1 MTFDNSKENQF
12 GEHPG
17 QWALDSVGDVLEHDP
32 LRILDIEN
40 FTQMLLNKVGLPSE
54 TDRATSNFEDLVFKS
69 GRPFR
74 DNYTEF
80 AGRALPFLITASV
93 GPVFKGS
100 KVGLNKLS
108 KLISNKKASKAFQR
122 AANSQLKNITD
133 DPTVIK
139 NVSKLFKNYN
149 SKAINGPVATKA
161 RVNRALSRAQEEG
174 SKDALKYLDDIA
186 DVYTNPVTKYV
197 TEKSKNLVEEGNSID
212 QIRGILKNEA
222 QSLSNSSGIDV
233 KDVNTIIDTLLNRK
247 QYYQNCS
254 KIARKTSPY
263 IKGDILRNP
272 DIYKQFAADNKINYN
287 DIEKLATGKIPIDKF
302 KEWDKLKDFH
312 NTRWVNT
319 QDMLSKLNK
328 ATIPNVNKSLQA
340 TSWEDIMSK
349 LELPKEMLGSSI
361 KAALVTKAPEAATT
375 LIENKLDKKPEYTW
389 KNALGD
395 TIKDMLGLDWSNPER
410 FNEHEINQYLQWAQ
424 DVGLMSTNQWE
435 NWTPRQKLLKVKQ
448 IADFAR
454 EFDNTGDDYDYK
466 TLYGDTRKEIFKRK

>member
-1 MTFDNSKENQF
+1 MTFDNSKENEF

-17 QWALDSVGDVLEHDP
+17 QWALDSAGDVLEHDP
-32 LRILDIEN
+32 LRILDFEN
-40 FTQMLLNKVGLPSE
+40 DTQMFLNKLGLPSE

-80 AGRALPFLITASV
+80 AGRALPFLATASV
-93 GPVFKGS
+93 GPILKGS
-100 KVGLNKLS
+100 KVGVNKLS

-122 AANSQLKNITD
+122 AANRQLKNITD

-139 NVSKLFKNYN
+139 NVSKMFKNYN
-149 SKAINGPVATKA
+149 SEAITEPMITRIGA
-161 RVNRALSRAQEEG
+161 RRALRRAEEEG

-186 DVYTNPVTKYV
+186 DVYTNPISKYV
-197 TEKSKNLVEEGNSID
+197 IEKSKNLVNEGNSID

-222 QSLSNSSGIDV
+222 QSLSNSSGVDI
-233 KDVNTIIDTLLNRK
+233 KDVNTIIDTLLNKK
-247 QYYQNCS
+247 QYFQNYV
-254 KIARKTSPY
+254 KIARKASTD
-263 IKGDILRNP
+263 IKRDILRNP

-287 DIEKLATGKIPIDKF
+287 DIEKLIQGKIPIDKF

-312 NTRWVNT
+312 NTRYVKA

-328 ATIPNVNKSLQA
+328 ATIPDVNKPLQA
-340 TSWEDIMSK
+340 TGWEDIMSK
-349 LELPKEMLGSSI
+349 LKLPKEILGSSI
-361 KAALVTKAPEAATT
+361 KTALVTKAPEFVTTT
-375 LIENKLDKKPEYTW
+375 LENKLDKKPEYTW